1 MFLEVLSFY
10 VLGFKGCIFRS
21 DYLHHDNGNFLQ
33 FVLSFEKT
41 FNSKLKFLYVQRII
55 NEFSLQKY

>member
-21 DYLHHDNGNFLQ
+21 DYLHHDNSFLETGMEI
-33 FVLSFEKT
+33 FYNLCWVLKKLLIQSWSFCMCKE
-41 FNSKLKFLYVQRII
+41 
-55 NEFSLQKY
+55 